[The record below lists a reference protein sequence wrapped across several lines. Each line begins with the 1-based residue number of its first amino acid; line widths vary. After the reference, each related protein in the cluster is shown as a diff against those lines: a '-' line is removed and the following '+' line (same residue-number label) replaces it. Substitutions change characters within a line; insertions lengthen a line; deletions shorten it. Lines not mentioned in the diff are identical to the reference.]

1 MSVFNKDVKNK
12 KSTIKEDWFNS
23 PRVLEERK
31 GIEKCGVTTFI
42 EKEDLSSTLLPSSLY
57 VSTSPNEKGIILPR
71 ISIDDWLIAVD
82 NDSLT
87 EEEKKTKRDE
97 RITTFGT
104 LVHKTIEDR
113 IKGIEEDY
121 SSFFNGE
128 KGQKETI
135 NEALILRDRFFASSF
150 FASNLKD
157 YTLTPERSFMV
168 KDGDTLVEGVID
180 LFAEKEDEIYIVDYK
195 TDSMRVDSSHKNQLN
210 YYKEAVKTMYPEKR
224 IKAAVFYLRDPENV
238 LEI

>member
-1 MSVFNKDVKNK
+1 MNYTTKDKKKNR
-12 KSTIKEDWFNS
+12 SIKEEWYED
-23 PRVLEERK
+23 PRVFESRE
-31 GIEKCGVTTFI
+31 GTEKCGVTTFI
-42 EKEDLSSTLLPSSLY
+42 EKEHFSSTLLPSSIY

-82 NDSLT
+82 DYSLT
-87 EEEKKTKRDE
+87 EEEKKEKRDE

-128 KGQKETI
+128 KGQKEAI
-135 NEALILRDRFFASSF
+135 NEALILRDRFFTSSF
-150 FASNLKD
+150 FTSNLKD